1 MKNTFSLLFY
11 LKKPKNYVAGA
22 MPIYM
27 RITVDGV
34 PKELST
40 GKQCEPDRWNAKTL
54 RLDGK
59 KEDAPNSLVLTG

>member
-1 MKNTFSLLFY
+1 MKNIFSLLFY
-11 LKKPKNYVAGA
+11 LKRPKNYVAGA

-40 GKQCEPDRWNAKTL
+40 GSPDTSALENGTARF
-54 RLDGK
+54 
-59 KEDAPNSLVLTG
+59 TGTQEANPDKSYTN